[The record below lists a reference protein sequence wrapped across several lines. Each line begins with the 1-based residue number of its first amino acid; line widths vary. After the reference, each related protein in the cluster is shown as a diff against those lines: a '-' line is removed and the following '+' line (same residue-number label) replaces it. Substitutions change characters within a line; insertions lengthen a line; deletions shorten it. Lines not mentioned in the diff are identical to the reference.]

1 MEKTFPGKSIH
12 TEREMV
18 KFDYPTLREEREGW
32 GTRRLVA
39 GTELKSAFIPPS
51 TCAIDK
57 P

>member
-1 MEKTFPGKSIH
+1 
-12 TEREMV
+12 MV